1 MGFAL
6 SSGPFQYNRFD
17 VLNEKKADK
26 DYDGDGKVE
35 SSKAEYFGSKDK
47 AIKKACGCK
56 KEEDCDCSSKKEE
69 YVSDVQTLIDEGID
83 LSGYTWDGLYQ
94 EYITEGLP
102 PALLQ
107 AIMKKKMGKGKKE
120 VKENREMAY
129 GGGKPGKG
137 SGDGS
142 KPKGI
147 TGGKTYTMK
156 GKDGKPLFKEDI
168 EQIDEISKELAT
180 KAYAERRTN
189 EVEGDQLHTK
199 SNKTHNRIVNKHGE
213 KAGKDADKAVDKK
226 LYGESIVKES
236 VTKDDVL
243 EFMLEKSLAN
253 NVVSAE
259 VLFNHI
265 SDEFLES
272 IEEEIMEGFMPL
284 PKEKMARQANKAYGK
299 EQQAVRAG
307 DAAGVNKQMQR
318 RNAMTDSSS
327 RRQALLNKNAN
338 K

>member
-35 SSKAEYFGSKDK
+35 SGKAEYFGSKDK

-69 YVSDVQTLIDEGID
+69 YASDVQTLIDEGID
-83 LSGYTWDGLYQ
+83 LSDYTWDGLYQ
-94 EYITEGLP
+94 QYITEGLP

-156 GKDGKPLFKEDI
+156 GKDGKPLFKEDVSITKEDVISHLI
-168 EQIDEISKELAT
+168 ENN
-180 KAYAERRTN
+180 YVNN
-189 EVEGDQLHTK
+189 E
-199 SNKTHNRIVNKHGE
+199 
-213 KAGKDADKAVDKK
+213 
-226 LYGESIVKES
+226 
-236 VTKDDVL
+236 
-243 EFMLEKSLAN
+243 
-253 NVVSAE
+253 VSAE
-259 VLFNHI
+259 VMFKHI
-265 SDEFLES
+265 TDEFLES
-272 IEEEIMEGFMPL
+272 IEGDIAEGFMPL

-299 EQQAVRAG
+299 EQQAVKAG
-307 DAAGVNKQMQR
+307 DAAGANKQMQR

-327 RRQALLNKNAN
+327 RKQALFNKNAN